1 MSRTVRVTVVGDYNP
16 ENRTHTATT
25 NALRHAARGIGIA
38 LDLQWAH
45 TSRIDPEKPGK
56 ELDKSEGIFLAPA
69 SPYASMAG
77 ALATVRYA
85 REQGRPFAAT

>member
-1 MSRTVRVTVVGDYNP
+1 MSRTVRVTVVGDYNA

-25 NALRHAARGIGIA
+25 NALRHAARGIGVA

-45 TSRIDPEKPGK
+45 TSRIKPEKPGE
-56 ELDKSEGIFLAPA
+56 ELDKVEGIFLAPG
-69 SPYASMAG
+69 SPYASIEA